1 MPATDQIIGRL
12 WVRMAA
18 LYGSRWEIE
27 YGPAGKDGALAPI
40 AKVWGEALADVPP
53 DRVGAALRYCMD
65 ERANEHPPT
74 LPEFLRLCRA
84 TRKTPA
90 APPTPMLRLN
100 PAAYADSPRARC
112 AALAAQLAEH
122 AQGDLGDRLQRT
134 ATDRQRDAIAK
145 AYWMSQ
151 IGALDIG
158 QQLTRAW
165 QQPVGERHG

>member
-1 MPATDQIIGRL
+1 MPAIDPLIARL

-40 AKVWGEALADVPP
+40 AKVWGDALAEVPP
-53 DRVGAALRYCMD
+53 DRVGAALRVCMD
-65 ERANEHPPT
+65 ERASEHPPT

-84 TRKTPA
+84 TAKKPSAATPA
-90 APPTPMLRLN
+90 IHLN
-100 PAAYADSPRARC
+100 PVTYADSPRARC
-112 AALAAQLAEH
+112 EALAAQLAEH
-122 AQGDLGDRLQRT
+122 GRRDLKDRLERA
-134 ATDRQRDAIAK
+134 ATDRQRESMAK

-158 QQLTRAW
+158 KALAKAW
-165 QQPVGERHG
+165 QQPATEAA